1 MADVEQIELEPQDD
15 EVAVP
20 EAEAVT
26 DETPESESAEGQES
40 PDAGEP
46 QIEATDTAE
55 LPAEPAEEAPE
66 SETEPFS
73 FTADRRRFEVP
84 GAQIVRFKEGDQ
96 TVEKIVMDRDA
107 FARFVHPHI
116 RDQSALS
123 KRDAEHRRQI
133 QALDP
138 ERNEQVIR
146 AQSLIGSLEAVLK
159 DEESLTGFLTNF
171 NQNKELWALKAEKA
185 VADARLTGYTTQE
198 SETQQATRLQETTE
212 QVVQDIPAVLG
223 GAAQF
228 VTQNWQVP
236 VDQRAMAAAQQQ
248 IAENIGAYY
257 RYATA
262 HDAQTYGV
270 EEGQLIRDD
279 DAVIK
284 TVYRFA
290 SLLSQ
295 QNNAQAAK
303 AKNQAVLGGGKKSPK
318 TVSAKGSPGAAEK
331 PKSFKNGDDWKRHMG
346 LNT

>member
-15 EVAVP
+15 EVTAP
-20 EAEAVT
+20 EAEAGT
-26 DETPESESAEGQES
+26 DETPESAGAEGQGSTDGGQPEV
-40 PDAGEP
+40 
-46 QIEATDTAE
+46 EAPGADE

-84 GAQIVRFKEGDQ
+84 GAQIVKFKDGDQ

-107 FARFVHPHI
+107 FTRFVQPNL

-133 QALDP
+133 QGLDP
-138 ERNEQVIR
+138 ERNETVIR
-146 AQSLIGSLEAVLK
+146 ARALLGSLESVLK

-185 VADARLTGYTTQE
+185 VADAKLTGYTTQE
-198 SETQQATRLQETTE
+198 SEQQQATRLEETAT
-212 QVVQDIPAVLG
+212 QVTQDIPAVLG

-228 VTQNWQVP
+228 VTQTWNVP
-236 VDQRAMAAAQQQ
+236 VDQRALAAAQQQ

-262 HDAQTYGV
+262 HDAQTHGV
-270 EEGQLIRDD
+270 TEGALIRDD

-295 QNNAQAAK
+295 QSNAQAAK
-303 AKNQAVLGGGKKSPK
+303 TKNQAVLGGGKKSPK

-331 PKSFKNGDDWKRHMG
+331 PKSFKNKDEWKRHMG